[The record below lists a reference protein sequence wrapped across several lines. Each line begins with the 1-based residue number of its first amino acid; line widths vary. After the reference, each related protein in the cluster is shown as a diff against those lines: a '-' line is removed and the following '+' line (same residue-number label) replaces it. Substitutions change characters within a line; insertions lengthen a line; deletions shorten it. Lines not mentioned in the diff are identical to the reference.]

1 MSQDYCNKLP
11 AGFKF
16 YKPPFPK
23 PPEEILRNKK
33 IFFEII
39 KNSVD
44 QESTLQNIRLFYN
57 IIQNVDVDLH
67 DVYYDAID
75 DGDTTLHA
83 IIKQGNRD
91 VLYHIF
97 NKIFFYGQSDYVR
110 YASKWSFSKKNKD
123 GDIPLRLAIKLNF
136 EVDYILDLYL
146 CNMKLDDFV
155 RVTSNP
161 LPLIHSLVDRPGS
174 INKIFN
180 HYEKDAPHL
189 VLLEK
194 LGAFIQDEHGN
205 AILHL
210 LVNKPFTPNQD
221 LEECFYMLLTMNLLT
236 IQNEDGNTPVHLL
249 YIHGY
254 FHILKSVIEQSVN
267 VFKLQNRDG
276 NTLLH
281 LLCMKGDDLLK
292 DTLEYYQADEALDKQ
307 NQDKNTPLHLALL
320 YMNTDV
326 RKGINMASGIL
337 ELLRENAPEMIP
349 ELLHMH
355 NRDGLSLMDMITTK
369 FTKEQERLTEL
380 QDSKREYVN
389 KIFAY
394 NMDVD
399 IIELIEDIIG
409 PIESITL
416 LDILEFLNGA
426 GVETV
431 IAVDLSCSAFSYKNK
446 LIANY
451 RIIRK
456 MRRTLGGKRK
466 TLKKKKSL

>member
-1 MSQDYCNKLP
+1 M
-11 AGFKF
+11 
-16 YKPPFPK
+16 
-23 PPEEILRNKK
+23 I
-33 IFFEII
+33 
-39 KNSVD
+39 
-44 QESTLQNIRLFYN
+44 
-57 IIQNVDVDLH
+57 
-67 DVYYDAID
+67 
-75 DGDTTLHA
+75 
-83 IIKQGNRD
+83 
-91 VLYHIF
+91 
-97 NKIFFYGQSDYVR
+97 
-110 YASKWSFSKKNKD
+110 
-123 GDIPLRLAIKLNF
+123 
-136 EVDYILDLYL
+136 
-146 CNMKLDDFV
+146 LDDFV

-194 LGAFIQDEHGN
+194 LGVFIQDEHGN

-210 LVNKPFTPNQD
+210 LVNKPFIPNRD
-221 LEECFYMLLTMNLLT
+221 LEECFYMLLTMDLLA

-254 FHILKSVIEQSVN
+254 FHILKSVIEQSAN

-281 LLCMKGDDLLK
+281 LLCMNGNDDLLK
-292 DTLEYYQADEALDKQ
+292 DTLEYSQSDDAFDKQ
-307 NQDKNTPLHLALL
+307 NQDGNTPLHLALL

-337 ELLRENAPEMIP
+337 ESLIENTVMIP

-355 NRDGLSLMDMITTK
+355 NRDGLSLMEMITTK
-369 FTKEQERLTEL
+369 FIEEQKRLTEL
-380 QDSKREYVN
+380 QVSKREYVN

-446 LIANY
+446 LITDY
-451 RIIRK
+451 RLIRK
-456 MRRTLGGKRK
+456 TRRPLGGKRK
-466 TLKKKKSL
+466 TLKKEKSL

>member
-1 MSQDYCNKLP
+1 MN
-11 AGFKF
+11 
-16 YKPPFPK
+16 
-23 PPEEILRNKK
+23 
-33 IFFEII
+33 
-39 KNSVD
+39 
-44 QESTLQNIRLFYN
+44 
-57 IIQNVDVDLH
+57 
-67 DVYYDAID
+67 
-75 DGDTTLHA
+75 
-83 IIKQGNRD
+83 
-91 VLYHIF
+91 
-97 NKIFFYGQSDYVR
+97 
-110 YASKWSFSKKNKD
+110 
-123 GDIPLRLAIKLNF
+123 
-136 EVDYILDLYL
+136 
-146 CNMKLDDFV
+146 LDDFV

-174 INKIFN
+174 IKKIFN
-180 HYEKDAPHL
+180 RYQKDAHHL

-221 LEECFYMLLTMNLLT
+221 LEDCFYMLLTMDLLS

-254 FHILKSVIEQSVN
+254 FDILKNVIEQSAN

-281 LLCMKGDDLLK
+281 LLCMNGNDNLLK
-292 DTLEYYQADEALDKQ
+292 YTLEYDTDEAIVKQ
-307 NQDKNTPLHLALL
+307 NQDGNTPLHLALL
-320 YMNTDV
+320 YMNTDIY
-326 RKGINMASGIL
+326 KGIDMAYDIINPL
-337 ELLRENAPEMIP
+337 IENTLLIP
-349 ELLHMH
+349 ELLHIH
-355 NRDGLSLMDMITTK
+355 NRDGLSLMEMITTK
-369 FTKEQERLTEL
+369 FTEEQKRLSEL
-380 QDSKREYVN
+380 QVSKREYVN

-431 IAVDLSCSAFSYKNK
+431 IAVDFSCSAFSYKNK
-446 LIANY
+446 LVTDD
-451 RIIRK
+451 RVVRK
-456 MRRTLGGKRK
+456 TRRPFGGKRK
-466 TLKKKKSL
+466 TLKKKSL